1 MSTTP
6 AMSRLRS
13 LRARPTLLGAG
24 DVRRAGAFFSPDVR
38 RAGVVRLADVF
49 ERDACDGRVREGVAT
64 VATTLTGAPGTTG
77 DAAQTVGAPLLHCPA
92 VQRGDSGVRP
102 VVPLF

>member
-24 DVRRAGAFFSPDVR
+24 EVRRAGAFLADDR
-38 RAGVVRLADVF
+38 RAGVERLAEVF
-49 ERDACDGRVREGVAT
+49 ERDACDGRVREELAT

-77 DAAQTVGAPLLHCPA
+77 DAARTVGTPLLHSPA
-92 VQRGDSGVRP
+92 VQRGDPGVRP